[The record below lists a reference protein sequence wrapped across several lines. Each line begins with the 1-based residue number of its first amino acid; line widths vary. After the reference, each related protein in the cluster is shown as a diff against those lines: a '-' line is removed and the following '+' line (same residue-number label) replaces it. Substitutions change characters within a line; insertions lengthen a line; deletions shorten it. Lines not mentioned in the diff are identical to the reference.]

1 LEYFEGALA
10 DAPASARPDASSAT
24 ASIANDVVMVA
35 HLNIA
40 ASIRF
45 ETNPNGTG
53 SCVLRFQLFSV
64 AAVLVDSLSGVLLSL
79 RSRMIPTCAKRKDL
93 SCDALKISNSIRR

>member
-24 ASIANDVVMVA
+24 ASIANDVMMVA

-45 ETNPNGTG
+45 ETT
-53 SCVLRFQLFSV
+53 QT
-64 AAVLVDSLSGVLLSL
+64 AQ
-79 RSRMIPTCAKRKDL
+79 
-93 SCDALKISNSIRR
+93 ALAF